1 MLAVSV
7 KIFRGDA
14 RTIVREN
21 SSLLQDT
28 PLTLRLGFPDVVF
41 PGDVRNELYIKLWSG
56 DFVSSQSGSGRLSV
70 ASFARGQMG
79 QTSNNVQVTIEVRD
93 QHGRPIENVISQG
106 SGEPL
111 MTQFHSMVF
120 QRNNQPTFGE
130 LIKIQL
136 PLQGIQRWHLFFTF
150 RNRSGREKPV
160 NRTNGDVMDRPFA
173 FAFQPLFPGTH
184 AFLEDGSHQLV
195 LYRADRLG
203 LITADQYLAAVPNG
217 QGLDQITPDLHR
229 IAPPLRDFA
238 TIRSSL
244 CSTKFT
250 QNSVLLS
257 LLNWERLGHNEHLST
272 VLTKFT
278 FVGEVEIVKFL
289 RDIFDSLFG
298 ILVSQNNHASEM
310 DHLVFNALVTVLGI
324 VQDRRFSNFQPV
336 LDVYIEKHFNCA
348 AASSHMIHSMNRLL
362 VNPTSNETA
371 SPLRAALKV
380 WHYIFKFIARSREL
394 QKAKELAMGGG
405 ATAEHLETTFKREL
419 RSHLKE
425 VNRMMETTKPAAI
438 VGTQTIALQ
447 HFTSILPELAKIFS
461 TVELV
466 TIVTNFAKAVD
477 KVKGKIVIWKLIMY
491 LQIVKGFLFDNPQSR
506 SILVEAVAGWINRHF
521 GRFDEYS
528 HTQTNDSES
537 VRDAARVNWL
547 ESIRLCVTTV
557 AVMLDKLQQNLV
569 SPSVIGDRNRLR
581 QEQDNV
587 EFLLSLL
594 PRSVRVLILTECFDT
609 DMKVTRFISRVSK
622 SREPPGCR
630 THEISDHS
638 SYTSSR
644 HLPRIVSVLS
654 GGISSERAKNHH
666 STSNFDE
673 RKQHDIQPWL
683 R

>member
-1 MLAVSV
+1 MRHRAEMLAVSV

-14 RTIVREN
+14 KTIVREN
-21 SSLLQDT
+21 MSLLQDA
-28 PLTLRLGFPDVVF
+28 PMTLRLGFPDVVF

-56 DFVSSQSGSGRLSV
+56 DFASSHSGSGRLSV
-70 ASFARGQMG
+70 ASLRGQMG
-79 QTSNNVQVTIEVRD
+79 QTSSNVQVTIEVRD
-93 QHGRPIENVISQG
+93 QDGRPMENVISQG

-111 MTQFHSMVF
+111 MTQFHSMIF

-130 LIKIQL
+130 LIKVQL
-136 PLQGIQRWHLFFTF
+136 PLQGVPQWHLFFTF
-150 RNRSGREKPV
+150 RNRSGRERV
-160 NRTNGDVMDRPFA
+160 VSRSAGDPLDRPFA
-173 FAFQPLFPGTH
+173 FAFQPLFPDKR

-195 LYRADRLG
+195 LYRADRLSQ
-203 LITADQYLAAVPNG
+203 ITAEQYLAATPWLLSGQRPDQALVP
-217 QGLDQITPDLHR
+217 PELHR
-229 IAPPLRDFA
+229 IAPAMKDSA

-250 QNSVLLS
+250 QNPVLLS
-257 LLNWERLGHNEHLST
+257 LLNWEQLADRELLST

-298 ILVSQNNHASEM
+298 ILVSQNNQSGEM

-336 LDVYIEKHFNCA
+336 LDVYIEQHFNCA

-394 QKAKELAMGGG
+394 QKVKELGMGGG
-405 ATAEHLETTFKREL
+405 ATAEHLESAFKREL
-419 RSHLKE
+419 RSHLSE
-425 VNRMMETTKPAAI
+425 VNRMMATPSPPSI
-438 VGTQTIALQ
+438 IGTQTIALRR
-447 HFTSILPELAKIFS
+447 FTSILPELAKIFS

-466 TIVTNFAKAVD
+466 TIATTFANAVASG
-477 KVKGKIVIWKLIMY
+477 KGKIVIWKLIMY

-506 SILVEAVAGWINRHF
+506 SLLVEAVVIWIKPHF

-528 HTQTNDSES
+528 HTQMNDPES
-537 VRDAARVNWL
+537 ARDTARISWL
-547 ESIRLCVTTV
+547 ESVRLCVTTV

-569 SPSVIGDRNRLR
+569 LPSVIADRNLFR

-587 EFLLSLL
+587 EYLLSLL
-594 PRSVRVLILTECFDT
+594 PRQVVTWFRKSILT
-609 DMKVTRFISRVSK
+609 
-622 SREPPGCR
+622 
-630 THEISDHS
+630 S
-638 SYTSSR
+638 S
-644 HLPRIVSVLS
+644 
-654 GGISSERAKNHH
+654 
-666 STSNFDE
+666 
-673 RKQHDIQPWL
+673 
-683 R
+683 